1 MGLADLG
8 PDHQRGP
15 VGAGRRGAGR
25 RRPATVV
32 VSCDSLRPDRFA
44 VIRRRGSLAHML
56 ANMGAAEAAGLAP
69 VKVNVVQVARVD
81 DDEIL
86 DFATF
91 ARRTGRQ
98 VRFIESLPLDGDRQW
113 GRHQV
118 VPARW
123 VPRTI
128 EDRWPLVPG
137 SASSTAPVVDHRFAA
152 GRAQLP
158 VLRRRAAAACAGHGM
173 DVRASCALPGRR
185 R

>member
-81 DDEIL
+81 DGEIL

-123 VPRTI
+123 VPRTV

-137 SASSTAPVVDHRFAA
+137 CLFSDDEPSRPPAST
-152 GRAQLP
+152 GRRGQ
-158 VLRRRAAAACAGHGM
+158 ACAGHGM
-173 DVRASCALPGRR
+173 DDPGFVRPARSTSMIGG
-185 R
+185 